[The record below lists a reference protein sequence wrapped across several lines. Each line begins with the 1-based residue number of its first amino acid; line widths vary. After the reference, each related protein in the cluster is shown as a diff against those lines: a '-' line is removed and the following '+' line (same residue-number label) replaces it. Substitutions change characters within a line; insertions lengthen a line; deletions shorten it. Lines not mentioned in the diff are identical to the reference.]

1 MARVVLGSG
10 IMVPALTLLLGCQ
23 LIGELI
29 ARALGLPVPGPVLGM
44 ALLFGL
50 LLWRGQ
56 VWPPLA
62 QAADF
67 LLRHLSLL
75 FVPAGVGVLQHWPL
89 IEVNLLPLAITL
101 VLSTLLAMLAGAGA
115 FLLVQRW
122 RGEKP

>member
-1 MARVVLGSG
+1 
-10 IMVPALTLLLGCQ
+10 MVPALTLLLGCQ

-122 RGEKP
+122 RSEKP